1 MNDFAKTGWIRSAVD
16 YAGLVAFAVVYLI
29 TRDILKATWAIVI
42 GSVLG
47 VVVGLLVLKKLAPMP
62 LIAAASGIVF
72 GGLSLIF
79 KDSIF
84 IKLKL
89 TIVDGLFS
97 AVLIGGLWMDKLP
110 LKGLLGG
117 ALPLSDTTWR
127 RLSLHYGLFFAA
139 LAAVNILIVLTQ
151 TEGVWV
157 AFRFPGVPILALV
170 FSVTQ
175 FPLMMKDLKASE
187 TQE

>member
-89 TIVDGLFS
+89 TIVQRRPDRRSLDGQAAIEGLAWGRPAS
-97 AVLIGGLWMDKLP
+97 QRYDLAPVVASLWTVLCCTGGGQYSDCSDPDGGSVGGLP
-110 LKGLLGG
+110 VPGSSHSG
-117 ALPLSDTTWR
+117 
-127 RLSLHYGLFFAA
+127 
-139 LAAVNILIVLTQ
+139 
-151 TEGVWV
+151 
-157 AFRFPGVPILALV
+157 PGVFRDPV
-170 FSVTQ
+170 S
-175 FPLMMKDLKASE
+175 PDDERSE
-187 TQE
+187 SL

>member
-1 MNDFAKTGWIRSAVD
+1 MSESARTGWVRSAVD
-16 YAGLVAFAVVYLI
+16 YVGLAAFAVVYLI

-47 VVVGLLVLKKLAPMP
+47 VIVGLVILKKLAPMP
-62 LIAAASGIVF
+62 LIAAASGLVF

-97 AVLIGGLWMDKLP
+97 AVLLGGLWRNKLP

-127 RLSLHYGLFFAA
+127 RLSLNYGLFFAA
-139 LAAVNILIVLTQ
+139 LAAVNIVIVLTQ

-157 AFRFPGVPILALV
+157 AFRFPGVPLLALM
-170 FSVTQ
+170 FSATQ
-175 FPLMMKDLKASE
+175 FPLMLKDLKAAE
-187 TQE
+187 THD